1 MTGWPGI
8 LGGIALQALLL
19 GLATTIAIR
28 AGCAMLPASADL
40 LERLGVAG
48 MVAVTGWVGLLQVLG
63 LLGVLWLPVVIGCL
77 AVLAAVSIRFL
88 PAPTRLLPKA
98 ARVPWGLVAAA
109 VPFCVLFLTVT
120 FLAPPT
126 LDDSVRYHIV
136 NAAHILNAGSI
147 RGLPFAQPGDGSAA
161 TPGNGSLLLLVVML
175 PFHNAGLTGAVNL
188 LFVGLIVA
196 CTAML
201 LRELG
206 RGAWVG
212 ALAALMVVSTW
223 GFVGW
228 QIGSAYDDAIG
239 LFGLLAGITCGL
251 RAART
256 GEIRWLVLG
265 GAGIGLAVGTKDV
278 CILPAA
284 AVAVAVVCLDRTWRD
299 PRKVTVFIVGI
310 LGLSLAWYLRNWV
323 DAGNPL
329 FPETVRLGSTVIF
342 PGLAAGASTAP
353 GVDQSVLGWL
363 LSGRGVPAAQWL
375 GVAFAEL
382 GLTVLAVCSSLA
394 LVAWARG
401 RARVVAVLSIA
412 CAVAFMVTPFTGSV
426 ERAQV
431 VGSMRYLL
439 PSIAFGVVGLA
450 AVLPLRW
457 VNLLATV
464 ALSVNVLALI
474 IKLGTLA
481 VAVLGV
487 SFALSLVALAAPRW
501 RRGLASVAWHPR
513 ARRLAAGLIVSLAV
527 VASVH
532 LQPSDASTPVQRALT
547 AARNQRAP
555 VVVMDVMDVEAIL
568 GSDLDVNI
576 VAAGDG
582 PVGAETPI
590 LDPKQLTARI
600 ESLHPAAVVIGDQSD
615 FGVVPPGWV
624 PPKSWRQ
631 LGA

>member
-1 MTGWPGI
+1 
-8 LGGIALQALLL
+8 
-19 GLATTIAIR
+19 
-28 AGCAMLPASADL
+28 
-40 LERLGVAG
+40 
-48 MVAVTGWVGLLQVLG
+48 
-63 LLGVLWLPVVIGCL
+63 
-77 AVLAAVSIRFL
+77 
-88 PAPTRLLPKA
+88 
-98 ARVPWGLVAAA
+98 
-109 VPFCVLFLTVT
+109 
-120 FLAPPT
+120 
-126 LDDSVRYHIV
+126 
-136 NAAHILNAGSI
+136 
-147 RGLPFAQPGDGSAA
+147 
-161 TPGNGSLLLLVVML
+161 
-175 PFHNAGLTGAVNL
+175 
-188 LFVGLIVA
+188 
-196 CTAML
+196 
-201 LRELG
+201 
-206 RGAWVG
+206 
-212 ALAALMVVSTW
+212 
-223 GFVGW
+223 
-228 QIGSAYDDAIG
+228 
-239 LFGLLAGITCGL
+239 
-251 RAART
+251 
-256 GEIRWLVLG
+256 LVLG

-464 ALSVNVLALI
+464 ALSVNVLALCWGCR
-474 IKLGTLA
+474 LRSAWSLWPRPAGG
-481 VAVLGV
+481 GV
-487 SFALSLVALAAPRW
+487 SPPWPGIRVP
-501 RRGLASVAWHPR
+501 
-513 ARRLAAGLIVSLAV
+513 
-527 VASVH
+527 VASR
-532 LQPSDASTPVQRALT
+532 PV
-547 AARNQRAP
+547 
-555 VVVMDVMDVEAIL
+555 
-568 GSDLDVNI
+568 S
-576 VAAGDG
+576 
-582 PVGAETPI
+582 
-590 LDPKQLTARI
+590 
-600 ESLHPAAVVIGDQSD
+600 S
-615 FGVVPPGWV
+615 
-624 PPKSWRQ
+624 
-631 LGA
+631 